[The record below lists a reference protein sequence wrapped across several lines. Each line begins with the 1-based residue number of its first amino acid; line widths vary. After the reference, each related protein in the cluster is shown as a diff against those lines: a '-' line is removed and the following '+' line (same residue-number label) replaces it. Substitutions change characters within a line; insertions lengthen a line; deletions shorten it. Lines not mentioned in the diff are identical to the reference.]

1 MVGMGSSSSS
11 GTPEGETA
19 SGESIPLLR
28 HPLLWGGIG
37 TIALFAA
44 VTGAIINLPDPTASK
59 PGDKRYVGPKYTSD
73 EAAAAA
79 GERLARERLEKWHDE
94 QAQKMKYHLSFDLSP
109 EARRYAKKMLK
120 EHQQP
125 VVLTPEEAANA
136 RSKLSVQGRLVTDD
150 YEESPPVWLPSG
162 RMATHNAEYVKY
174 RDPKCEDERSFLIE
188 LLTDS
193 QLDEF
198 MEYIERDEEDDGE
211 YYRAETLKK
220 NSCCCGATVINPC
233 ACMIEGVMDCSAVE
247 PKCPCY
253 EWPSN
258 VNSPIELDNYESK
271 CPRCKTDLTEEW
283 WDEVHGEE
291 LGDWEVEEG
300 GRAKYYRTWYGNCPS
315 CRSYFELPDYYYD
328 HGESMVG
335 WEPSYINRAES
346 FARWPFGE
354 LPRWADDREKW
365 HSLSE
370 VIYDD
375 GGNRICGCRDDDLVE
390 ECCIMDPRPYNKEN
404 LRKAINN
411 LSEIGRRELIARFE
425 IEDLHEDGDGLE
437 NFIEGDYWW
446 MNDPSILSN
455 RSKIGEYFGDV
466 WDWLDEYGNMSDQEW
481 IKLLGPDAPSVKPPE
496 PPPTCAGCGVED
508 IEFYHDYYGGFC
520 GGDCFDGYLEEN
532 NLENYSRTEKDL
544 DAESVVKEYNP
555 EKMIPIGTKVRSY
568 DFWPHDKTCYKEGL
582 IVDHAPSPSC
592 SPHCLHYHI
601 RTTKVIRR
609 GKSRAVDEGEIF
621 MTHPY
626 ADVFDEDYYAGKLA
640 PHIQVISTAFP
651 STSGQ

>member
-11 GTPEGETA
+11 GTPEGGTA

-136 RSKLSVQGRLVTDD
+136 RSKLSVHGRLVTDD
-150 YEESPPVWLPSG
+150 YEESRRNQAWLPSG

-253 EWPSN
+253 AAENYWDIVDMPDESDEACQCGEALGGQVGYEWDDTILCQPCHRFRLDPSN
-258 VNSPIELDNYESK
+258 PDYNAE
-271 CPRCKTDLTEEW
+271 
-283 WDEVHGEE
+283 EE
-291 LGDWEVEEG
+291 LVE
-300 GRAKYYRTWYGNCPS
+300 YVP
-315 CRSYFELPDYYYD
+315 
-328 HGESMVG
+328 
-335 WEPSYINRAES
+335 
-346 FARWPFGE
+346 
-354 LPRWADDREKW
+354 
-365 HSLSE
+365 
-370 VIYDD
+370 
-375 GGNRICGCRDDDLVE
+375 E
-390 ECCIMDPRPYNKEN
+390 E
-404 LRKAINN
+404 
-411 LSEIGRRELIARFE
+411 
-425 IEDLHEDGDGLE
+425 
-437 NFIEGDYWW
+437 
-446 MNDPSILSN
+446 
-455 RSKIGEYFGDV
+455 
-466 WDWLDEYGNMSDQEW
+466 
-481 IKLLGPDAPSVKPPE
+481 
-496 PPPTCAGCGVED
+496 
-508 IEFYHDYYGGFC
+508 
-520 GGDCFDGYLEEN
+520 
-532 NLENYSRTEKDL
+532 
-544 DAESVVKEYNP
+544 
-555 EKMIPIGTKVRSY
+555 MIPIGTKVRSY
-568 DFWPHDKTCYKEGL
+568 DFWPYDKTCYKEGV

-592 SPHCLHYHI
+592 SPDCLHYHI
-601 RTTKVIRR
+601 RTTKVVRR
-609 GKSRAVDEGEIF
+609 GKIHDSEKGEIF

-626 ADVFDEDYYAGKLA
+626 ADIFDQEYSGQLA
-640 PHIQVISTAFP
+640 PHIQIISTAFP
-651 STSGQ
+651 STSVQ